1 MKKKIL
7 FIILFIII
15 CLPVSAYGAS
25 VSVALSCPTTAKASS
40 TVSCT
45 VSATP
50 SGSNLK
56 GLQANFSITNGSYAS
71 FTVANGWSTYSNSS
85 SGFSLGRNTEVTS
98 KVTVGTLKLKMP
110 ASGSLV
116 VKLTNVSGT
125 DASYQTLSGN
135 TPQASIRV
143 QSNTNTLSSL
153 SLSNGTLSPVFD
165 SNTSSYTSTINATST
180 VISATATDSQ
190 SKITGNGTKSLN
202 YGTNKFNIVVTS
214 ESGVKRTYTITI
226 TRPDNRSN
234 NNNLSSLKVS
244 SGNLSFNKNTLS
256 YNVSVD
262 SNVTSIKVDASLED
276 SKASFVSGFG
286 PRNVNLNYGNN
297 AIQIKVKA
305 ENQSIKTYT
314 INVNR
319 KDSRSNNN
327 YLSNLTLSSGTITF
341 NKNTLTYNISVPF
354 ETTKINVTATT
365 EDPKAKVVVNSPNL
379 IEGDNT
385 ITITVTAENGQNR
398 VYKILVKR
406 LPKAATLSDN
416 NNITSLKILGRD
428 VDFKNDVLEYNVS
441 IKEEYALV
449 FEIVLEDPKATYQI
463 IGNEDLKDGS
473 IITVTVT
480 SESGKKKEYKFNI
493 SKEIQEV
500 QQPQEEKQVNGLLY
514 GIVGF
519 VVGCIVTIIVTGVF
533 KGKKDKDVVL
543 NTQNPNIK

>member
-7 FIILFIII
+7 FIILFISI

-25 VSVALSCPTTAKASS
+25 VSVSLSCPSTAKASS
-40 TVSCT
+40 IVSCT

-50 SGSNLK
+50 SGSNLR
-56 GLQANFSITNGSYAS
+56 GIQANINLTNG
-71 FTVANGWSTYSNSS
+71 TYSAFTLGSGWTSYSNTQ
-85 SGFSLGRNTEVTS
+85 SGFSLSRENPASS
-98 KVTVGTLKLKMP
+98 KITVGTLKVKMP

-135 TPQASIRV
+135 SPQASIRV
-143 QSNTNTLSSL
+143 QSNTNTLNSL
-153 SLSNGTLSPVFD
+153 SLSNGTLSPTFN
-165 SNTSSYTSTINATST
+165 STTSSYTSTINATST
-180 VISATATDSQ
+180 VISATATDSK
-190 SKITGNGTKSLN
+190 STITGVGTKTLN

-244 SGNLSFNKNTLS
+244 KGNISFNKNTLS

-262 SNVTSIKVDASLED
+262 SNVTSIKIDATLED

-327 YLSNLTLSSGTITF
+327 YLSNLTLSTGTIAF
-341 NKNTLTYNISVPF
+341 NKNTLNYNISVPF
-354 ETTKINVTATT
+354 EITKINVTATA
-365 EDPKAKVVVNSPNL
+365 EDSKAKVVVNSPNL

-406 LPKAATLSDN
+406 LPKTATLSDN
-416 NNITSLKILGRD
+416 NNITSLKILGRE

-441 IKEEYALV
+441 IKDEYALV
-449 FEIVLEDPKATYQI
+449 FEIVLEHPKATYQI
-463 IGNEDLKDGS
+463 TGNEDLKDGS
-473 IITVTVT
+473 VIILTVI

-493 SKEIQEV
+493 SKEVQEV
-500 QQPQEEKQVNGLLY
+500 QNTQEEVKQVNGLLY

-519 VVGCIVTIIVTGVF
+519 VVGSVITFILTSLF
-533 KGKKDKDVVL
+533 KGKKD
-543 NTQNPNIK
+543 NQQIKN